1 MGGGVL
7 VIAFEFG
14 NLCFNSPASEQSI
27 IMVIASP
34 SEFSSLDKFITAA
47 LTFLETDGE
56 LYGKRTVLY
65 KERVNLP
72 ASNEDITFITEKI
85 NETVQEM
92 GKDGYQ
98 IKTMS
103 FWGTDKV
110 VLIFKKGLKGSLLE
124 LPACRTEKHKII
136 EKSTCQRIFA

>member
-85 NETVQEM
+85 NEKVQEM
-92 GKDGYQ
+92 EKDGYQ

-110 VLIFKKGLKGSLLE
+110 VLIFKKGLKGSLL
-124 LPACRTEKHKII
+124 
-136 EKSTCQRIFA
+136 

>member
-1 MGGGVL
+1 M
-7 VIAFEFG
+7 IAFEFG

-72 ASNEDITFITEKI
+72 ASNEDITFITEKT
-85 NETVQEM
+85 NEMNLRV
-92 GKDGYQ
+92 KC
-98 IKTMS
+98 K
-103 FWGTDKV
+103 FR
-110 VLIFKKGLKGSLLE
+110 SLS
-124 LPACRTEKHKII
+124 H
-136 EKSTCQRIFA
+136 TCPLV

>member
-34 SEFSSLDKFITAA
+34 SEFSSLDKFK
-47 LTFLETDGE
+47 TDGE

-85 NETVQEM
+85 NEMNLRVKIVFQPVKKAVNLLPPKWNQVTMCLETEHDYIFYSWVTTV
-92 GKDGYQ
+92 
-98 IKTMS
+98 
-103 FWGTDKV
+103 
-110 VLIFKKGLKGSLLE
+110 
-124 LPACRTEKHKII
+124 
-136 EKSTCQRIFA
+136 

>member
-1 MGGGVL
+1 M
-7 VIAFEFG
+7 IAFEFG

-72 ASNEDITFITEKI
+72 ASNEDKERQKKI
-85 NETVQEM
+85 AQGHAQDDHEEEQTWQQAM
-92 GKDGYQ
+92 
-98 IKTMS
+98 
-103 FWGTDKV
+103 
-110 VLIFKKGLKGSLLE
+110 
-124 LPACRTEKHKII
+124 
-136 EKSTCQRIFA
+136 

>member
-85 NETVQEM
+85 NEKIKFMNDTPPSLTCLGAVAFRLYHKNM
-92 GKDGYQ
+92 DFGILHSGAAYTIMPIGK
-98 IKTMS
+98 
-103 FWGTDKV
+103 
-110 VLIFKKGLKGSLLE
+110 
-124 LPACRTEKHKII
+124 
-136 EKSTCQRIFA
+136 

>member
-34 SEFSSLDKFITAA
+34 SEFSSLDKFIRAA

-72 ASNEDITFITEKI
+72 ASNEDITFITEKT
-85 NETVQEM
+85 NEMNLRVKIVFQPVKKAVNLLPPKWNQVTMCLETEHDYIFYSWVTTV
-92 GKDGYQ
+92 
-98 IKTMS
+98 
-103 FWGTDKV
+103 
-110 VLIFKKGLKGSLLE
+110 
-124 LPACRTEKHKII
+124 
-136 EKSTCQRIFA
+136 

>member
-56 LYGKRTVLY
+56 LYGKRTVLCRLNGT
-65 KERVNLP
+65 KLRCVWKRNMII
-72 ASNEDITFITEKI
+72 SFIH
-85 NETVQEM
+85 
-92 GKDGYQ
+92 G
-98 IKTMS
+98 
-103 FWGTDKV
+103 
-110 VLIFKKGLKGSLLE
+110 
-124 LPACRTEKHKII
+124 
-136 EKSTCQRIFA
+136 

>member
-72 ASNEDITFITEKI
+72 ASNEDITFITVDCKMKLD
-85 NETVQEM
+85 T
-92 GKDGYQ
+92 
-98 IKTMS
+98 
-103 FWGTDKV
+103 
-110 VLIFKKGLKGSLLE
+110 
-124 LPACRTEKHKII
+124 
-136 EKSTCQRIFA
+136 

>member
-47 LTFLETDGE
+47 LTFLETDGKIRSE
-56 LYGKRTVLY
+56 THGFNQTDLY
-65 KERVNLP
+65 
-72 ASNEDITFITEKI
+72 
-85 NETVQEM
+85 
-92 GKDGYQ
+92 
-98 IKTMS
+98 S
-103 FWGTDKV
+103 F
-110 VLIFKKGLKGSLLE
+110 
-124 LPACRTEKHKII
+124 
-136 EKSTCQRIFA
+136 

>member
-1 MGGGVL
+1 MRNTWIMGGGVL

-85 NETVQEM
+85 NEKVQEM

-110 VLIFKKGLKGSLLE
+110 VLIFKKGLKGSLL
-124 LPACRTEKHKII
+124 
-136 EKSTCQRIFA
+136 

>member
-47 LTFLETDGE
+47 LTFLETDGDFTVSG
-56 LYGKRTVLY
+56 LYYIKSGSIFR
-65 KERVNLP
+65 LP
-72 ASNEDITFITEKI
+72 
-85 NETVQEM
+85 M
-92 GKDGYQ
+92 
-98 IKTMS
+98 
-103 FWGTDKV
+103 
-110 VLIFKKGLKGSLLE
+110 
-124 LPACRTEKHKII
+124 
-136 EKSTCQRIFA
+136 RI

>member
-47 LTFLETDGE
+47 LSFLETD
-56 LYGKRTVLY
+56 
-65 KERVNLP
+65 
-72 ASNEDITFITEKI
+72 
-85 NETVQEM
+85 
-92 GKDGYQ
+92 
-98 IKTMS
+98 
-103 FWGTDKV
+103 
-110 VLIFKKGLKGSLLE
+110 
-124 LPACRTEKHKII
+124 
-136 EKSTCQRIFA
+136 